1 MKKTLIMSS
10 AVILMV
16 ISLTVGLS
24 FAGNGRGNGTG
35 ICDKTGDP
43 VCDICA
49 GTEFEYTGTVVS
61 IIRGQGMV
69 LATDEGNVTIYGIGP
84 IRYWASQGVERP
96 VVGETIEVDGYTV
109 DYNGVV
115 RNIAISMVVRDNEG
129 NNKVELRDPDTC
141 APLCRQRHS
150 RVR

>member
-24 FAGNGRGNGTG
+24 FAGNERGNGTG
-35 ICDKTGDP
+35 ICNNIGDP

-49 GTEFEYTGTVVS
+49 GDTFKYTGAVVS
-61 IIRGQGMV
+61 MVRGQGIV
-69 LATDEGNVTIYGIGP
+69 IATEDEDNITIYGIGP
-84 IRYWASQGVERP
+84 IRYWVSQGVERP
-96 VVGETIEVDGYTV
+96 VIGDTIKVDGHTV

-115 RNIAISMVVRDNEG
+115 RNIATSIVVEDVT
-129 NNKVELRDPDTC
+129 VELRDSETC
-141 APLCRQRHS
+141 APLWQRYN
-150 RVR
+150 RNRLMR

>member
-35 ICDKTGDP
+35 ICNNTGDP
-43 VCDICA
+43 VCDVCA
-49 GTEFEYTGTVVS
+49 GDPFEYTGAVVS
-61 IIRGQGMV
+61 IVRGQGIV
-69 LATDEGNVTIYGIGP
+69 LAIENEVNITIYGIGS
-84 IRYWASQGVERP
+84 IRYWTSQGVERP
-96 VVGETIEVDGYTV
+96 VIGETIEVDGCTV

-115 RNIAISMVVRDNEG
+115 RNIATSVVVGDNE
-129 NNKVELRDPDTC
+129 VELRDPDTC
-141 APLCRQRHS
+141 APLWRQYHR
-150 RVR
+150 RGK

>member
-24 FAGNGRGNGTG
+24 FAGNGRGPETG
-35 ICDKTGDP
+35 ICNNTGDP

-49 GTEFEYTGTVVS
+49 GTPFEFTGDVVS
-61 IIRGQGMV
+61 MVRGQGIV
-69 LATDEGNVTIYGIGP
+69 IATEDEVNITIYGIGP
-84 IRYWASQGVERP
+84 IRYWVSKDVERP
-96 VVGETIEVDGYTV
+96 VIGDSITVYGHTV

-115 RNIAISMVVRDNEG
+115 RNIATSIVVEDIT
-129 NNKVELRDPDTC
+129 VVLRNSETC
-141 APLCRQRHS
+141 APQWRWRYNNRLRR
-150 RVR
+150 

>member
-24 FAGNGRGNGTG
+24 FAGNGRGNGPG

-43 VCDICA
+43 VCDVCA
-49 GTEFEYTGTVVS
+49 GDPFEYTGAVVS
-61 IIRGQGMV
+61 IVRGQGIV
-69 LATDEGNVTIYGIGP
+69 LAIENEVNITIYGIGP
-84 IRYWASQGVERP
+84 IRYWTSQGVERP
-96 VVGETIEVDGYTV
+96 VIGETIEVDGYTV

-115 RNIAISMVVRDNEG
+115 RNIATSVVVGDNE
-129 NNKVELRDPDTC
+129 VELRDLDTC
-141 APLCRQRHS
+141 APLWRQYHR
-150 RVR
+150 RGK